1 MAFKLH
7 NRIVDLQSR
16 NLFKIAQKASR
27 ILPDIYSIISEIKKK
42 ESHLNEF
49 LELIQK
55 TKALPEDLLNL
66 LSLPEVP
73 ISASRGRV
81 VVEGIVGYRGLGIET
96 IDHHISK
103 IIYEGVKEDRPE
115 EIPTNIS
122 ITSFMYRTPPFEL
135 TRCPYEKKNDEEITK
150 ILGARHVWL
159 VKPIY
164 VSDSSWRTI
173 QNKTRGQGKNILI
186 GSYDKIGSILQLNTL
201 KIVDITQKCL
211 EIEIEKPI
219 FFLKLG
225 SSRLE
230 EELAN
235 LNSKVTIL
243 EKLKALEQN
252 AFQDLGWGRSSW
264 GIRLDY
270 VYFCYKG
277 LAISTDPYDLECP
290 FRNCPLR
297 REGICNR
304 KRYWSATYSRRK
316 PYPKIY
322 PLRSV
327 YVSAEFE
334 SIPKYRTFLPKNI
347 VIFSAYDKRKVES
360 KWYGIEMGTWF
371 LRSRPIVRIYFDKD
385 SQVGYSIPTSLVEI
399 SFNIK
404 WLTDIIKK
412 ILENNDTVRRN
423 VALKYIL
430 YNRLG
435 KTLDYNNLSKVINNI
450 LQNGEEAQRFKQYY
464 LYKRFDDNF
473 LAFARKLL
481 LHSLEHMLT
490 QYVLFKLVGVDYSFI
505 LTKHYYKNAAKLFII
520 ENAKN
525 GGLGIIDTIIRDV
538 ENKGLAGFLLEFTNW
553 LKIFLEEHDREFN
566 NISNERKSKAIRLLN
581 EVIKRFE
588 KENPTRATRLKKMDE
603 EVEGFR
609 HELERANIQLDIT
622 LARTILLVSNR
633 IPEDLIGDLEDYFDD
648 ILEKHGF
655 LLCWD
660 GCNGCVI
667 LERYCGEGVHQI
679 LTTSKTL
686 LKAFIEQLRSLIVS
700 GIAESSRRVGKVIE
714 PLLRDAKKNI
724 DISSPFISPRYAQE
738 LINKSREGIKVRI
751 LTWVPKASESDTDE
765 YKYHLEA
772 LKILKENLNEN
783 LEVRVTDRLHAKIY
797 IVDNQVAITGSA
809 NLTERGM
816 HGNYEHIDIKLD
828 PQSVSTIRKQFE
840 KLWKNG
846 QIIINN

>member
-1 MAFKLH
+1 
-7 NRIVDLQSR
+7 
-16 NLFKIAQKASR
+16 
-27 ILPDIYSIISEIKKK
+27 
-42 ESHLNEF
+42 
-49 LELIQK
+49 
-55 TKALPEDLLNL
+55 
-66 LSLPEVP
+66 
-73 ISASRGRV
+73 
-81 VVEGIVGYRGLGIET
+81 
-96 IDHHISK
+96 
-103 IIYEGVKEDRPE
+103 
-115 EIPTNIS
+115 
-122 ITSFMYRTPPFEL
+122 MYRTPPFEL

-327 YVSAEFE
+327 YVSTEFE

-371 LRSRPIVRIYFDKD
+371 LRSRPIIRIYFDKD
-385 SQVGYSIPTSLVEI
+385 SRVGYSIPTSLVEI

>member
-327 YVSAEFE
+327 YVSTEFE

-371 LRSRPIVRIYFDKD
+371 LRSRPIIRIYFDKD
-385 SQVGYSIPTSLVEI
+385 SRVGYSIPTSLVEI